1 MTEIKKVQVV
11 EQKNGETTP
20 AKSAEAKKAEET
32 SMLSDIISG
41 AQTTVG
47 YIKEYSG
54 WDALTKAQD
63 RADARVELVTKE
75 TDGKAYIPAL
85 LGNAAAQPT
94 DVVSFVNE
102 KITDQTEK
110 VDSAVEEVAQS
121 TTSDAGKAG
130 TDLLKAV
137 ASPLKLVNGV
147 LNIGG
152 GSSDVVSHYAKGGE
166 LNNDV
171 VKESTA
177 KSQQEIADSL
187 KDFSIA
193 NINDKKTV
201 IDVGTRLGFT
211 EEQLAAYEKEHGTDG
226 VRALIQKEYDAQL
239 ATGKITRETVLMT
252 AANAAQEKLVEKNA
266 DLLVHQKDEGVD
278 KLDKGQRQ
286 VREAVSEALN
296 IGGATLDLANSGIH
310 AGVKAIAG
318 ETAAEIADAPLQFV
332 AGTLQVLTTSFDGK
346 DGTTKAALNKMTF
359 GLFEETEAEEKL
371 DKMEDFADDKKD
383 ALDDLRDE
391 IADMRSERADAAE
404 AKSGFLGIGAKDAET
419 AEQLAERDK
428 AIKEKVAEYEKLH
441 AEHKVAVILT
451 KQHRLE
457 MVEGLDAN
465 HPEVVA
471 LNKEIAQ
478 LNDAEKEA
486 MQRVLGQLYPEKQ
499 AATPTKT
506 LEEVKAEFKET
517 ANAEFKAQK
526 EAAMTSGEAILSRA
540 KETVEI
546 QKSKILAEA
555 QAKIDKLAP
564 LGPTVELAQAHQELA
579 ANTKAINE
587 NYDKAVAAV
596 AKNLT
601 PEVMKQRMADAE
613 ATALKLKQDGK
624 VDEWDAQRLAFRAE
638 NAQVSRK
645 EDGTKNETLEAFW
658 NDIDGT
664 YSNADNSAGARGFWA
679 NATSIGKGFLYTPA
693 RALLKEGVTT
703 LDKAAGA
710 VVCPEIAG
718 SAITGYTAV
727 KKFTEGGQN
736 IYKGTYNSAQK
747 QNGYEKLGEGAFYA
761 TASVAQATSMSLT
774 DGHCWHFKA
783 HGERYHFGCGGSHKS
798 GILPLPKPSAPVVD
812 SACDILIKN
821 PAALVVAP

>member
-20 AKSAEAKKAEET
+20 AKSAEVKKAEET

-54 WDALTKAQD
+54 WNALTKAQD
-63 RADARVELVTKE
+63 RADGRVELLTKE

-85 LGNAAAQPT
+85 LGNTAAQVT
-94 DVVSFVNE
+94 DVVSFVNG

-121 TTSDAGKAG
+121 TTSDAGKAC
-130 TDLLKAV
+130 TDLLKAA
-137 ASPLKLVNGV
+137 ASPIKLFNGV
-147 LNIGG
+147 LNIKGG
-152 GSSDVVSHYAKGGE
+152 TSDVVSHYEKGGE

-318 ETAAEIADAPLQFV
+318 ETAAEIADAPLQAVSGF
-332 AGTLQVLTTSFDGK
+332 LQTITTSFDGK
-346 DGTTKAALNKMTF
+346 DGTTQAAIEKMTF
-359 GLFEETEAEEKL
+359 GLYKADTAEEK
-371 DKMEDFADDKKD
+371 
-383 ALDDLRDE
+383 ALKAEISALEDDLDAKEDVVDNLTDE
-391 IADMRSERADAAE
+391 IEDLQDELDE
-404 AKSGFLGIGAKDAET
+404 AKNGSSGFLGIGAKNKDEA
-419 AEQLAERDK
+419 K
-428 AIKEKVAEYEKLH
+428 AIELEKT
-441 AEHKVAVILT
+441 IQT
-451 KQHRLE
+451 KTE
-457 MVEGLDAN
+457 
-465 HPEVVA
+465 A
-471 LNKEIAQ
+471 LNKAKAEMILAQIA
-478 LNDAEKEA
+478 LATKENDEDDIAEANVAKDEF
-486 MQRVLGQLYPEKQ
+486 EK
-499 AATPTKT
+499 AHPGLLATVAEGKKAEPKQEKVEPKTLT

-546 QKSKILAEA
+546 EKSKILAEA
-555 QAKIDKLAP
+555 QAKIEKLAP
-564 LGPTVELAQAHQELA
+564 LGPTVELAQAYQELA
-579 ANTKAINE
+579 ANTKKINE
-587 NYDKAVAAV
+587 NYDKIVAGV

-613 ATALKLKQDGK
+613 AAALKLKQDGK

-761 TASVAQATSMSLT
+761 TASAAQATSMSLT
-774 DGHCWHFKA
+774 DGHCWHFRA

-812 SACDILIKN
+812 SACDVLIKN